1 MDSPNNV
8 TEAAPVI
15 NFSVSSIISTSLVA
29 LIGALLLVKFVQRLR
44 VKLPPGP
51 FAWPIVGNF
60 LQLRTGLTP
69 QTLAV
74 VAKKYGDVC
83 LLQMGQRKVLVI
95 SSPDMA
101 KDILQTQG
109 VEFGSRARNLVF
121 DMTTGHGQDLVF
133 ADYGEHWRK
142 MRRIAT
148 LPFFT
153 NKVVQ
158 QSRLAWEE
166 EIDQAITEIR
176 AMPGSTS
183 SGIIIRDRLQ
193 LMMYNIV
200 YHMMFRR
207 SFSGLD
213 DPLYVE
219 LMKHNRDNHHLAQS
233 FKYNYGD
240 FVPSFK
246 PFLRGYL
253 KDVWT
258 ANQRRLAFLRDAF
271 LNERRK
277 QSGEK
282 IGVDFFLDAHLK
294 GEISESSV
302 LYLVQ
307 NMNVAAIETTLWSTE
322 WGVAELVN
330 NPRIQRKIIDELDS
344 VLGKGVP
351 LTEPDLPRLPYLQA
365 MVKEILR
372 VHMVIPMLL
381 PHMNL
386 EPVKLAGYDIPAGCR
401 VLVNAWGIAND
412 PRYWDK
418 PEVFNPDRFL
428 DNKIDPNGNDF
439 RFIPFGSGRRSC
451 PGSMIALPVLGLVLG
466 KLLQAFELLPHPGAD
481 KVDLRSVGG
490 QLSLTIG
497 KRSKVVVKPRSI

>member
-1 MDSPNNV
+1 MDSHNNV
-8 TEAAPVI
+8 SIEAAPFI
-15 NFSVSSIISTSLVA
+15 NFSASSLISTSLVA
-29 LIGALLLVKFVQRLR
+29 LVGALLLAKVVQKLRL
-44 VKLPPGP
+44 KLPPGP

-69 QTLAV
+69 QTLAA

-95 SSPDMA
+95 SSPAMA
-101 KDILQTQG
+101 KEVLQTQG

-121 DMTTGHGQDLVF
+121 DMTTGHGQDFVF

-158 QSRLAWEE
+158 QSRLAWEQ
-166 EIDQAITEIR
+166 EIGQAISEIT
-176 AMPGSTS
+176 AMPESTT

-193 LMMYNIV
+193 LMI
-200 YHMMFRR
+200 
-207 SFSGLD
+207 
-213 DPLYVE
+213 
-219 LMKHNRDNHHLAQS
+219 QS

-253 KDVWT
+253 KDVWA
-258 ANQRRLAFLRDAF
+258 ANQRRLVFLQDAF

-277 QSGEK
+277 QTGQK
-282 IGVDFFLDAHLK
+282 IGVDFFLDAYLK

-307 NMNVAAIETTLWSTE
+307 NMNVAAIDTTLWSTE

-330 NPRIQRKIIDELDS
+330 NPRIQRKIIDELDN

-372 VHMVIPMLL
+372 VHMVVPLLL

-386 EPVKLAGYDIPAGCR
+386 EAAKLAGYDIPAGCR

-418 PEVFNPDRFL
+418 PEEFNPDRFL
-428 DNKIDPNGNDF
+428 DNNVELNGNDF

-451 PGSMIALPVLGLVLG
+451 PGSIIALPLLGLVLG
-466 KLLQAFELLPHPGAD
+466 KLLQAFEILPPPGD
-481 KVDLRSVGG
+481 NKVDLSSVGS
-490 QLSLTIG
+490 QLGLTIA
-497 KRSKVVVKPRSI
+497 KRSRVVMKPRGM